1 MDRAKIDRTRKSA
14 LEKALVVLNA
24 VTNQP
29 QPIGLPDLSDR
40 VGLPRQTA
48 HRILGQLEK
57 AGLITRSLARDRFMV
72 GLHLTE
78 LALAALL
85 SDNQSAPVH
94 NVLAKLVDDV
104 QETCNI
110 GLLRGMEIIY
120 LDRIECDWDLRIHL
134 AVGSKIPAHCTGSGK
149 VMLAHLPA
157 DLRERLLAS
166 AKLTPQTEKSITDVA
181 VLEEVLAEVR
191 EQGYALNV
199 DEFIIG
205 VASVSVP
212 VFDRSGRVL
221 AALTMHG
228 PMLRVSAENAIKRV
242 PRLKAA
248 ARELAQIWN
257 LAD

>member
-1 MDRAKIDRTRKSA
+1 M
-14 LEKALVVLNA
+14 
-24 VTNQP
+24 
-29 QPIGLPDLSDR
+29 
-40 VGLPRQTA
+40 
-48 HRILGQLEK
+48 
-57 AGLITRSLARDRFMV
+57 LA
-72 GLHLTE
+72 
-78 LALAALL
+78 
-85 SDNQSAPVH
+85 N
-94 NVLAKLVDDV
+94 LVDDV

-110 GLLRGMEIIY
+110 GLLKGMEIIY

-157 DLRERLLAS
+157 ELRGKLLAS
-166 AKLTPQTEKSITDVA
+166 AKLLPQTEKSITDVA

-228 PMLRVSAENAIKRV
+228 PLLRVSAENAIKRV